1 MKIAATE
8 NYLCRIIKA
17 LGYESNLVGIPE
29 SFEVQNNEENE
40 DQIDNQNEI
49 QIIDG
54 DIAIEVLFV
63 RMTSLLKELRE
74 KWQAERHK
82 ST

>member
-49 QIIDG
+49 QIIAQNRNSDNK
-54 DIAIEVLFV
+54 LNKHNK
-63 RMTSLLKELRE
+63 LL
-74 KWQAERHK
+74 
-82 ST
+82 

>member
-40 DQIDNQNEI
+40 EQIDNQNEI
-49 QIIDG
+49 QIIAQNRNSDNKLNKHNKLLSLPLSIEN
-54 DIAIEVLFV
+54 DILFIN
-63 RMTSLLKELRE
+63 
-74 KWQAERHK
+74 
-82 ST
+82 

>member
-49 QIIDG
+49 
-54 DIAIEVLFV
+54 IE
-63 RMTSLLKELRE
+63 RGK
-74 KWQAERHK
+74 
-82 ST
+82 